1 MSLNQNNPVLIKSVQ
16 HTNRFL
22 NATNLTNLSNNNTMF
37 NLQNNGRK
45 FSKSVSIS
53 NSLNPTNLPSN
64 SSSLSSYQY
73 HYSNTTNNN
82 NNSNSTTTTN
92 NSTNSN
98 NNFTNSSNFPSMI
111 KNSMTPSF
119 ASTRKFTTDYQQAGK
134 FLFILFFKSFCLIK
148 NYFYFF
154 P

>member
-64 SSSLSSYQY
+64 SSLSSYQY
-73 HYSNTTNNN
+73 HYSNTTN

-148 NYFYFF
+148 NYFYFSLNK
-154 P
+154 